1 MAESG
6 FRWGLDHGCQTMGQ
20 FRDSVGFR
28 AQEMEL
34 NMKTM
39 KKLIVTMCM
48 TALLPLAF
56 AQSAP
61 PPRVNPAEAKNHLGE
76 TAVVCGKVVD
86 TKTSRYGIAGRGKPV
101 TFDLD
106 QPEPNPVF
114 YFVTFGAQPGGP
126 EEALAAYKD
135 KRVCVTG
142 KIRTQAGVP
151 FIMAVDRSLIKLQAE
166 NK

>member
-1 MAESG
+1 
-6 FRWGLDHGCQTMGQ
+6 
-20 FRDSVGFR
+20 
-28 AQEMEL
+28 
-34 NMKTM
+34 MKTM
-39 KKLIVTMCM
+39 KTLIVSICM
-48 TALLPLAF
+48 TGLLPLAF

-61 PPRVNPAEAKNHLGE
+61 PPRVTPADAKNNIGE
-76 TAVVCGKVVD
+76 TAMVCGKVVD
-86 TKTSRYGIAGRGKPV
+86 TKTSRYGIGGHGKPV

-114 YFVTFGAQPGGP
+114 YFVTFGAEPGGP

-142 KIRTQAGVP
+142 KIRAQAGTP
-151 FIMAVDRSLIKLQAE
+151 FIMAEDRSLIKPQPE